1 MSVAEAARGL
11 RTQGQQ
17 KSAVVAALSGV
28 RIQKRKQ
35 RPADYTSG
43 EVKGVVE
50 VRGVIT

>member
-11 RTQGQQ
+11 RTQ
-17 KSAVVAALSGV
+17 VAALSGV
-28 RIQKRKQ
+28 RIEKRKQ